1 MADPTPASEPKTPSQ
16 SAGPRRAWHRARLVD
31 LGLEAVSLSMLAFIA
46 TGLVVWSGRR
56 EISRELAEAWLRDHG
71 VEAAVELEELDAT
84 GFTGKVRLG
93 ARDNPV
99 FSADRLEVAY
109 DLSAPWNG
117 EKFGVQTKAV
127 RLVRPRV
134 LASLDEKGQVRFG
147 ALQPLIDE
155 ALKSPKKPN
164 IPGPA
169 ILVEDARLD
178 LITPGGRARI
188 TGDASLDDG
197 RLLRFDGRL
206 APLRYAVR
214 DLALEAKGATVS
226 ARKRGERL
234 TIEVSLALDSLE
246 SEAAGLS
253 GADAKLSADLPYL
266 DLTRLTASGPLE
278 ARLALRAEGGRLGE
292 AQARDAAGDMT
303 LIGRIDGGL
312 DDLAF
317 LGRAR
322 GALRG
327 GRLSA
332 PSLDAR
338 DASLTLDLERVSAGR
353 AQGKVTARGTARA
366 ELRAGEAVA
375 VGAALRGLRAQAD
388 SSTLSVTFNGE
399 TLAFNG
405 PLAVDAEAARLA
417 AGALALASARLN
429 GQGRID
435 QGPGGLSLALAGSA
449 RGRSGIA
456 GPDAQR
462 LAALIPNPAY
472 AKPLAQ
478 ALRTFD
484 LAIPSVGLDLKGGRT
499 RLSLPREARLSASNG
514 VVLTAAA
521 PKGLLLDAGPE
532 GARGALQAALSGG
545 GLPVVRV
552 SAPNWKA
559 ADGVMTSPLSIA
571 TENFDLPPVEGVTGQ
586 VDGQAR
592 IAGGRFTLTTAK
604 CAPVTAK
611 AYALGEN
618 PVTAIKANLCP
629 TKAPLVAAGASGW
642 SAALRFE
649 NGEGSLAVAEARLH
663 NVRGEAT
670 FGGSGGFDRSTVRVD
685 GAAITDAAPERRFNT
700 LLAKGSLGLSGGLWS
715 GTFQGSTPVGQPL
728 GEIRLRHVVA
738 TGKGQADIDASR
750 LAFAKGGLQP
760 GELSPMAAF
769 AKNAQGPAS
778 FTGVFA
784 WDAQGAASRGR
795 LVVDKVDFT
804 SPIGFVATLD
814 GAIDFTSLA
823 PLTTAPNQ
831 TLTIVK
837 IDSLVPLTAIESVFQ
852 LGADA
857 LHISKATFEAAKGR
871 ISIEPTDVPLEPGK
885 TISGVIVIQHL
896 DLGEVLAA
904 SSLADK
910 VKAQAVVDGRL
921 PFTFGPE
928 GLRFQDGKISAI
940 QPGRL
945 EIARSALTDV
955 AASPAD
961 APGAPPAQPAQ
972 VNAIQDFAYQAME
985 NLAFDRLEAG
995 VNSTDKGRLGVLF
1008 HVKGQ
1013 HDPKVAEKARVGI
1026 LDLIRGRAFDKRIAL
1041 PAKTPVDLTLDT
1053 SLNFDELLAAWRRS
1067 FAEEEATAT
1076 EPPRSGPVQP

>member
-1 MADPTPASEPKTPSQ
+1 MADPTPAPEPKTKPS
-16 SAGPRRAWHRARLVD
+16 RAWDRARLVD

-56 EISRELAEAWLRDHG
+56 EISRELAESWLRDHG
-71 VEAAVELEELDAT
+71 IEAAVELDDVDAS

-109 DLSAPWNG
+109 DLALPWNG
-117 EKFGVQTKAV
+117 ETFGVQTKAV

-134 LASLDEKGQVRFG
+134 LASVDSHGQVRFG

-155 ALKSPKKPN
+155 ALKSPRKPN
-164 IPGPA
+164 VPGPA

-178 LITPGGRARI
+178 LVTPGGRARI

-197 RLLRFDGRL
+197 QLLRFDGRL
-206 APLRYAVR
+206 APLRYAVEN
-214 DLALEAKGATVS
+214 LALDAKGATVS

-234 TIEVSLALDSLE
+234 TLDVSLAIDSLE
-246 SEAAGLS
+246 SEAADLS
-253 GADAKLSADLPYL
+253 GASAKLSADLPYP
-266 DLTRLTASGPLE
+266 DLARMTASGPLE
-278 ARLALRAEGGRLGE
+278 AQLALRADGGRLGDG
-292 AQARDAAGDMT
+292 QAEEAAGDLALT
-303 LIGRIDGGL
+303 GRIEGGL
-312 DDLAF
+312 DNFAF
-317 LGRAR
+317 LGRSRGSLR
-322 GALRG
+322 GA
-327 GRLSA
+327 RLSA

-338 DASLTLDLERVSAGR
+338 DASLALDLDRVSAGR
-353 AQGKVTARGTARA
+353 ARGKVTARGTASA

-375 VGAALRGLRAQAD
+375 AGTALRGLR
-388 SSTLSVTFNGE
+388 
-399 TLAFNG
+399 TLARSDALSLTADGRTFTLG
-405 PLAVDAEAARLA
+405 APLTLDGEAARLSG
-417 AGALALASARLN
+417 GALALSSARLN
-429 GQGRID
+429 AEGRID
-435 QGPGGLSLALAGSA
+435 QGPGGLALALHGSA
-449 RGRSGIA
+449 GGRSGISA
-456 GPDAQR
+456 PDAQR
-462 LAALIPNPAY
+462 LAALVPNPAY
-472 AKPLAQ
+472 AKPLSQ

-484 LAIPSVGLDLKGGRT
+484 LAIPAVGLDLKGGRA
-499 RLSLPREARLSASNG
+499 RLTLPREARLSASNG
-514 VVLTAAA
+514 VVLTANA
-521 PKGLLLDAGPE
+521 PQGLLLDAGPE
-532 GARGALQAALSGG
+532 GARGALQASLSGG
-545 GLPVVRV
+545 GLPVVKV
-552 SAPNWKA
+552 SAPRWKA
-559 ADGVMTSPLSIA
+559 VGGVVTAPLSIA
-571 TENFDLPPVEGVTGQ
+571 TQNFDLPPIEGVTGQ
-586 VDGQAR
+586 IDGQAR
-592 IAGGRFTLTTAK
+592 VAGGRFTLTTAK
-604 CAPVTAK
+604 CVPVTAK

-618 PVTAIKANLCP
+618 PVTDVKASLCP
-629 TKAPLVAAGASGW
+629 AKAPLVTAGTNGW

-649 NGEGSLAVAEARLH
+649 AGQGALAVAEAKLQ
-663 NVRGEAT
+663 NVKGEAT
-670 FGGSGGFDRSTVRVD
+670 FGGAGGFDRSTVRVE
-685 GAAITDAAPERRFNT
+685 GAAITDIAATRRFNT
-700 LLAKGSLGLSGGLWS
+700 ILAKGGLTLSGGVWS

-738 TGKGQADIDASR
+738 AGRGQADIDASK
-750 LAFAKGGLQP
+750 LAFAKEGLQP
-760 GELSPMAAF
+760 AELSPMAAF

-784 WDAQGAASRGR
+784 WDAQGATSRGR

-814 GAIDFTSLA
+814 GAVDFTSLA

-831 TLTIVK
+831 TLKIVK

-857 LHISKATFEAAKGR
+857 LHVSKATFEAAKGR

-921 PFTFGPE
+921 PFTFGPQ
-928 GLRFQDGKISAI
+928 GLRFQEGKISAI
-940 QPGRL
+940 QPGRIEL
-945 EIARSALTDV
+945 SRAALTDV

-961 APGAPPAQPAQ
+961 SPGAPPAQPAQ

-985 NLAFDRLEAG
+985 NLAFDTLEAG
-995 VNSTDKGRLGVLF
+995 VNSTDKGRLGILF
-1008 HVKGQ
+1008 HIKGE

-1026 LDLIRGRAFDKRIAL
+1026 LDLIRGQAFNKRIAL

-1067 FAEEEATAT
+1067 FAEEEAVTTQTHSDPA
-1076 EPPRSGPVQP
+1076 RSGPVQP